1 MKFENIFFDLDG
13 TLTDPKVGITRC
25 IQYALQK
32 LGRPI
37 PCTDDLLWC
46 IGPPLIESLKKL
58 LGEDSSRAESALAF
72 YRERFDAIGK
82 FENEIYPEIPGT
94 LAKLNNQGITL
105 YVATSKPEI
114 YANDIIAHFNMGTF
128 FKKIYGSRLN
138 GDLADKGSLLSHIFQ
153 NEMISS
159 DTALMVGD
167 RCYDMLAAAKNG
179 IRCLGVTYGYGTE
192 KELLN
197 SGARYTARSPH
208 EVLQRITDWD

>member
-1 MKFENIFFDLDG
+1 MKFENILFDLDG

-37 PCTDDLLWC
+37 PPTEDLLWC

-58 LGEDSSRAESALAF
+58 LGNDSSRTESALAF
-72 YRERFDAIGK
+72 YRERFDAVGK
-82 FENEIYPEIPGT
+82 FENEVYPEIPGI
-94 LAKLNNQGITL
+94 LDKLSYQGITL
-105 YVATSKPEI
+105 YVATSKPEKF
-114 YANDIIAHFNMGTF
+114 ANDIISHFNMGTF

-138 GDLADKGSLLSHIFQ
+138 GDLIDKGLLLSHIFQ
-153 NEMISS
+153 NEKIPA
-159 DTALMVGD
+159 DTALMIGD
-167 RCYDMLAAAKNG
+167 RCYDMLAATQNG

-208 EVLQRITDWD
+208 EILQRIRDWD